1 MSRIATDLL
10 RIFAVTCIVFNHVS
24 WPLFVSSASASG
36 GMLAHIS
43 AIINQLGKP
52 SVLFFLFLS
61 GLAFSGKKEK
71 LSVPAFY
78 KSRLLRILPPFLLFS
93 IIFSFYSEAPFH
105 WLDPVGWIFA
115 GTAHYHLYFV
125 AVLLYLYILY
135 PLLREIP
142 YRPSYLLTLVGLG
155 LLIHLI
161 NSLRYDAPLPVLMGF
176 RLSDVG
182 NLALEEPGSSN
193 SPGSVIWLEYF
204 AFAVPFF
211 MAGLWMPE
219 IVKRHSFLGTADSK
233 ATVAFKQTGE
243 SARFL
248 TKPVTVDDTD
258 ASGVRPVHNDTK
270 KELISIRR
278 MTGLAGMAALVQ
290 NLQALIPLTWKRL
303 RNVKWRTLI
312 KPALWVIPVAAGFLL
327 VLNDFVA
334 GYQAG
339 LHPDPAGRVWRISVA
354 LYAVA
359 LILFL
364 LTLPQ
369 ASSPLWIKKLSRASF
384 LVYLLHPL
392 WIEATRFLHPWY
404 QTQVVIP
411 LSWLTA
417 LALHELALSVPQ
429 LGLLLGEGD
438 RMGLAGASDRPVA
451 QKSEVSE
458 RTNRK

>member
-43 AIINQLGKP
+43 AIVNQLGKP

-61 GLAFSGKKEK
+61 GVAFSGKKEK
-71 LSVPAFY
+71 LTISGFY
-78 KSRLLRILPPFLLFS
+78 RSRLLRIVPPFLLFS
-93 IIFSFYSEAPFH
+93 LLFFLISGESFGI
-105 WLDPVGWIFA
+105 LDPVAWLFA

-125 AVLLYLYILY
+125 AVLLYLYICY

-142 YRPSYLLTLVGLG
+142 YKPSYLMTLVGLG
-155 LLIHLI
+155 IGLHLI
-161 NSLRYDAPLPVLMGF
+161 NSFRYSAPLPVMLGF
-176 RLSDVG
+176 RLSDLG
-182 NLALEEPGSSN
+182 NLAMEKPGSAD

-211 MAGLWMPE
+211 MAGLWLPE
-219 IVKRHSFLGTADSK
+219 IVQRHSFLKLKYSEDLKG
-233 ATVAFKQTGE
+233 F
-243 SARFL
+243 
-248 TKPVTVDDTD
+248 
-258 ASGVRPVHNDTK
+258 SGVLK
-270 KELISIRR
+270 QF
-278 MTGLAGMAALVQ
+278 AGRNSFHLFLRFALV
-290 NLQALIPLTWKRL
+290 
-303 RNVKWRTLI
+303 VG
-312 KPALWVIPVAAGFLL
+312 GFLL
-327 VLNDFVA
+327 VFNDFVL
-334 GYQAG
+334 GYQTG

-364 LTLPQ
+364 VALPEG
-369 ASSPLWIKKLSRASF
+369 SSPAWVKKLSRASF

-417 LALHELALSVPQ
+417 LALHELALSFPIF
-429 LGLLLGEGD
+429 GMLLGEGD
-438 RMGLAGASDRPVA
+438 RLGLGGGRGEKATIREEA
-451 QKSEVSE
+451 
-458 RTNRK
+458 NRSRK